1 MIKKGILLI
10 GLLTAWNVQAQDVN
24 HYTPGTMEEGVVYYL
39 PKTQIEIQVTATKVA
54 YTPGELCQY
63 ANRYL
68 RLQGIS
74 AQPSEHWEINDIK
87 VNTIGVPDAQKAYS
101 IKVKDKMVTSQVEL
115 TEDGIIKAINTAAP
129 EEKKTPRKK
138 IDEKSK
144 RVDPRSFMT
153 EEMLMA
159 GSTNKMAELI
169 AKEIYNI
176 RESKN
181 SLTRG
186 QADYM
191 PQDGAA
197 LQIMLT
203 NLEKQEKAMTE
214 LFTGKTV
221 HTDQVLTFHI
231 EPEKE
236 IQDQVLFRFS
246 QKLGI
251 LESDNLAGEPIYIT
265 ITDESNLPSENEE
278 VKVYIHQLVKEDEL
292 SLYGFKMKEEKDNVN
307 KELVY
312 TGKNNLTNCLIK
324 YCYQSN
330 FDYVII
336 LMQDILTHI
345 CKLFVTNG
353 KLKVQLYFLATL

>member
-1 MIKKGILLI
+1 MSFEYDFKPMIKKGLLI
-10 GLLTAWNVQAQDVN
+10 FGLLIANNAFAQNVNPYAPN
-24 HYTPGTMEEGVVYYL
+24 GMEEGVVYFL
-39 PKTQIEIQVTATKVA
+39 PKTQIEIKATVTKVT

-68 RLQGIS
+68 RLNDIS
-74 AQPSEHWEINDIK
+74 AAPSEHWEIKSIE
-87 VNTIGVPDAQKAYS
+87 VNSIGVPDANKAYS
-101 IKVKDKMVTSQVEL
+101 IKLKGKMATSKVEL
-115 TEDGIIKAINTAAP
+115 TENGIIKAINTTSNTLSP
-129 EEKKTPRKK
+129 KQESPKTSKVTKEEHLDARN
-138 IDEKSK
+138 
-144 RVDPRSFMT
+144 FMT
-153 EEMLMA
+153 EEILMA
-159 GSTNKMAELI
+159 SSSNKMAELV
-169 AKEIYNI
+169 AREIYNI

-203 NLEKQEKAMTE
+203 NLEKQEKTMTE

-278 VKVYIHQLVKEDEL
+278 VKVK
-292 SLYGFKMKEEKDNVN
+292 KKT
-307 KELVY
+307 
-312 TGKNNLTNCLIK
+312 TGII
-324 YCYQSN
+324 QMRS
-330 FDYVII
+330 VI
-336 LMQDILTHI
+336 
-345 CKLFVTNG
+345 
-353 KLKVQLYFLATL
+353 

>member
-10 GLLTAWNVQAQDVN
+10 GLLTTWNLQAQDVN
-24 HYTPGTMEEGVVYYL
+24 HYTPGIMEEGVVYYL
-39 PKTQIEIQVTATKVA
+39 PKTQIEIQVTATKVT

-74 AQPSEHWEINDIK
+74 AQPSEHWEINNIQ
-87 VNTIGVPDAQKAYS
+87 VNTIGIPDVQKAYS

-115 TEDGIIKAINTAAP
+115 TENGIIKAINTTAP
-129 EEKKTPRKK
+129 EEKKTPEKK
-138 IDEKSK
+138 LVPKSK
-144 RVDPRSFMT
+144 RVNPRSYMT

-197 LQIMLT
+197 LKIMLT
-203 NLEKQEKAMTE
+203 NLEEQEKALTE
-214 LFTGKTV
+214 MFSG
-221 HTDQVLTFHI
+221 HTERTEQSFTFHI

-236 IQDQVLFRFS
+236 IKDQVVCRFS
-246 QKLGI
+246 KKLGVVKA
-251 LESDNLAGEPIYIT
+251 DNLAGAPVYLSVINENT
-265 ITDESNLPSENEE
+265 LPPANEE
-278 VKVYIHQLVKEDEL
+278 AKAKKKSDGVIYNIPGKGNVIVKTT
-292 SLYGFKMKEEKDNVN
+292 EKTWVN
-307 KELVY
+307 SKLPITQFGETEVLL
-312 TGKNNLTNCLIK
+312 NNLFNKKVNTR
-324 YCYQSN
+324 
-330 FDYVII
+330 VIFNPTTGGI
-336 LMQDILTHI
+336 SKID
-345 CKLFVTNG
+345 KD
-353 KLKVQLYFLATL
+353 